1 MLKDLLCG
9 LDFMSKSKN
18 KSTSSP
24 DVSTEKPPITIEEI
38 DCERRG
44 YKLTHKTLGVG
55 AYAKVKLAY
64 VSLNKKAKHPCLRTD
79 LDNKDDNRVS
89 ICLRGDYE
97 NESRTICVVRLYS
110 DELTCLVR
118 VVAGCH

>member
-18 KSTSSP
+18 KSSSSS
-24 DVSTEKPPITIEEI
+24 DVSTEKQPITIEEI

-44 YKLTHKTLGVG
+44 YKLTHKTLGTG

-64 VSLNKKAKHPCLRTD
+64 VSQNKKSKHPCLRTD
-79 LDNKDDNRVS
+79 LDNKDDNRV
-89 ICLRGDYE
+89 CFVLRMH
-97 NESRTICVVRLYS
+97 RLCKRVR
-110 DELTCLVR
+110 ELC
-118 VVAGCH
+118 

>member
-18 KSTSSP
+18 KSTSSS
-24 DVSTEKPPITIEEI
+24 DVSAEKPPITIEEI

-44 YKLTHKTLGVG
+44 YKLTHKTLGTG

-64 VSLNKKAKHPCLRTD
+64 VSQNRKAKHPCLRTD

-89 ICLRGDYE
+89 RCTCFVLNGYYANVRGLCCFVKLGQK
-97 NESRTICVVRLYS
+97 R
-110 DELTCLVR
+110 
-118 VVAGCH
+118 